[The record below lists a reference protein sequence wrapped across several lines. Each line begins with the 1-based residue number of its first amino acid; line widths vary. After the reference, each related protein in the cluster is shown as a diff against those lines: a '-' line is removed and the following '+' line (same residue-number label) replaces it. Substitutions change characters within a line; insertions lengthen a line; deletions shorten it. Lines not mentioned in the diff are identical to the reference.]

1 MSYCF
6 NLFFLCYKSHVRG
19 RKILYFRSKLGLSYN
34 TIVKRQ
40 TEFLPK
46 WQKLLTSLLGIGGR
60 ARKTFDGVFLPIYY
74 IVGRRQK
81 RSWECGQ
88 SFFRRSLVLK
98 AQKASVF
105 KAFLAFGLG
114 LSEVFGRRL
123 SGVLLPKNEYKK
135 DTLQNTECLI
145 VFNLFPYS
153 YKAVV
158 REQKILYFRS
168 KLGLYYNIL

>member
-1 MSYCF
+1 MQSV
-6 NLFFLCYKSHVRG
+6 LFW
-19 RKILYFRSKLGLSYN
+19 LSYYPL
-34 TIVKRQ
+34 TAASVKRQ

-46 WQKLLTSLLGIGGR
+46 WQKLLPSLLGIGGR
-60 ARKTFDGVFLPIYY
+60 ARKTSDGVFLPIYY
-74 IVGRRQK
+74 IVGRRQN

-105 KAFLAFGLG
+105 KAFLAFGRG
-114 LSEVFGRRL
+114 FQMSSVGVFRASFYL
-123 SGVLLPKNEYKK
+123 KMNTKK

-168 KLGLYYNIL
+168 KLGLSYNSSFFISRWCRKEEP